1 MRNNFEVKY
10 QVKKDEVVKSFNA
23 ERQRR
28 RDFVF
33 VVLGKVIRWLG
44 V

>member
-28 RDFVF
+28 REAEI
-33 VVLGKVIRWLG
+33 LCS
-44 V
+44 